1 LIGNSAITKTGDLVF
16 KEIGLNGYT
25 LTLNPAIN
33 SLTAQNINLPNDTNS
48 SSNPVESS
56 GLLLAEGVN
65 VTLTKKLW
73 LDSGKIEMGGGTL
86 SLQQGGGLGT
96 SGYGELDLINSTLEL
111 AGPFLNDG
119 GTLTTSASTLRL
131 KANVLFHLGNEVS
144 FDTYEPNGWGLLL
157 YNNEDAS
164 STKSLTLGTNV
175 TDTTLE
181 PSADSLTSGFVSS
194 YHSDNNI
201 EYVSGS
207 HDIGI
212 EGNDTIFTINGN
224 LTLRENATISTESLS
239 VQNPAKYHLVI

>member
-1 LIGNSAITKTGDLVF
+1 
-16 KEIGLNGYT
+16 
-25 LTLNPAIN
+25 
-33 SLTAQNINLPNDTNS
+33 
-48 SSNPVESS
+48 
-56 GLLLAEGVN
+56 

-111 AGPFLNDG
+111 AGPFLNEG
-119 GTLTTSASTLRL
+119 GPLTTSASTLRL

-164 STKSLTLGTNV
+164 STKSLTLGT
-175 TDTTLE
+175 DTSNITLE
-181 PSADSLTSGFVSS
+181 PSADSLTSGFVAW
-194 YHSDNNI
+194 YHSEENI
-201 EYVSGS
+201 ENVSGS

-224 LTLRENATISTESLS
+224 LTLRENATISTESGEVSLGNLALENGNISVNGGTLNLAGGSVGANGELEVGGSGTLS
-239 VQNPAKYHLVI
+239 LQGDLTVTGTLDLEDGASLRQYS